1 MPGPIKVQSSKKHIN
16 LKKMGENRQ
25 KFLFLF
31 LLFLFS
37 LIWMP
42 DKTATTASLE
52 EKQEGNYNEDWQDG
66 VRLALH

>member
-1 MPGPIKVQSSKKHIN
+1 
-16 LKKMGENRQ
+16 
-25 KFLFLF
+25 
-31 LLFLFS
+31 
-37 LIWMP
+37 MP